1 MRYKICIIRNACI
14 KEEKCNKMLITK
26 CELQLYQKGSILKK
40 KILNIL
46 QLEHYKYI
54 ILSAWSLKRCQ

>member
-1 MRYKICIIRNACI
+1 MRYKIFIIRNACI

-40 KILNIL
+40 NI
-46 QLEHYKYI
+46 KYP
-54 ILSAWSLKRCQ
+54 AT